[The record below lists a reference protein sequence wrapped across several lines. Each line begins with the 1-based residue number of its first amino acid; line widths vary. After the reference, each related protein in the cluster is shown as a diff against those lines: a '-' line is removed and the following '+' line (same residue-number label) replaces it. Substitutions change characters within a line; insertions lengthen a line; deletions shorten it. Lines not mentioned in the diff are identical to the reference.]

1 MRLIFYFLI
10 LVNIVILLF
19 NWDDFTNR
27 NLVYSNIQEGETL
40 KLASEQQ
47 VPARALAQQSE
58 PQPQPNPA
66 ARGIDAILD
75 IMSSIGNI
83 LSGIFR
89 DDQYPLPEPED
100 TPSTPPPPIRPQT
113 ADYCINIGDYDSL
126 AAAEALS
133 ANLASYQI
141 SNSVETK
148 PLHANSFTV
157 IALVRSDLG
166 VAMELSELLLE
177 NGIRN
182 SVKEN
187 KPLGYTLVTNR
198 YSSEAQAIKI
208 LDRIKQL
215 GLSARLTKEKGK
227 ATKNNYFIHL
237 DKSAV
242 PQLERLPNL
251 TELKNQVVFTEIP
264 DC

>member
-19 NWDDFTNR
+19 NWDSFTNQ
-27 NLVYSNIQEGETL
+27 NFVYSNKQEGETL
-40 KLASEQQ
+40 KLANEQQ
-47 VPARALAQQSE
+47 IPARALAQQTE
-58 PQPQPNPA
+58 PQSQPNPV
-66 ARGIDAILD
+66 ARFINGILD

-83 LSGIFR
+83 LSGMFR
-89 DDQYPLPEPED
+89 DDQYPLPEAPP
-100 TPSTPPPPIRPQT
+100 TPAPPPSPKPQL
-113 ADYCINIGDYDSL
+113 ADYCINIGDYASL
-126 AAAEALS
+126 AAAEELS
-133 ANLASYQI
+133 ASLASYQI

-148 PLHANSFTV
+148 PIQTGPSSFTI

-187 KPLGYTLVTNR
+187 KPLGYILVTNK
-198 YSSEAQAIKI
+198 YHSEAQANRI
-208 LDRIKQL
+208 LDKLKEL
-215 GLSARLTKEKGK
+215 GFSTRLTTEGK
-227 ATKNNYFIHL
+227 VTKNNYFIHL
-237 DKSAV
+237 NRSAV
-242 PQLERLPNL
+242 PQLEKFPNL
-251 TELKNQVVFTEIP
+251 TELEGQVTFTEVP